1 MKSRVL
7 KWTLGALCSM
17 LMLAGAWSL
26 AEAESGTVEVFSH
39 GTSVLAA
46 STDVALHSIKGND
59 VVFSKDA
66 IERGMNLSN
75 VHYITVA
82 SLPSVTEGELLLGS
96 SRVAVGQVIAGGNL
110 GYLSFHPATD
120 AISHASFRFSV
131 NGAGCEMT
139 CSLWLLENGANATP
153 SVALAPVL
161 SLELRTFQS
170 VAAYGTLSAYD
181 PDGDP
186 IRYEIVSYPQNGS
199 LTLTDAQSG
208 NYVYRPFSTYL
219 GSDSFSYVA
228 RDRYGNYSASAK
240 VSLTVDRLGTSVT
253 YVDMVGSRGERA
265 ALNVTEKAVMS
276 GSLVGDRY
284 YFYPEQ
290 TVSRIDFLVMAMH
303 AAGITDVPDCKQT
316 VFADDGDIPATMK
329 GYAAAAYRLGYITG
343 TQRNGQLCLLPNETL
358 TRAQAAVII
367 DRITE
372 PGKAAVVPTFTDRSE
387 IPVWAVDAI
396 DSLNAVGILQST
408 DGQIAPTGCVTRV
421 QAAQMLTALMQYLE
435 R

>member
-1 MKSRVL
+1 MKSRAF
-7 KWTLGALCSM
+7 KWMLGALCGL
-17 LMLAGAWSL
+17 LMLAGGAWIS
-26 AEAESGTVEVFSH
+26 AGAESTTTVFSH

-46 STDVALHSIKGND
+46 SMDVALHAVKGND

-66 IERGMNLSN
+66 MERGMNLSD
-75 VHYITVA
+75 VRYITVA
-82 SLPSVTEGELLLGS
+82 SLPSVAEGELLLGS
-96 SRVAVGQVIAGGNL
+96 SRVAVGQVITGGNL
-110 GYLSFHPATD
+110 EHLVFHPATEE
-120 AISHASFRFSV
+120 ITRASFRFSV

-139 CSLWLLENGANATP
+139 CSLWLLENDANMTP

-170 VAAYGTLSAYD
+170 VAVYGTLSAYD

-199 LTLTDAQSG
+199 VTLTDPQVGS
-208 NYVYRPFSTYL
+208 YVYRPFSTYL
-219 GSDSFSYVA
+219 GTDSFSYVA
-228 RDRYGNYSASAK
+228 RDQYGNYSASAR

-253 YVDMVGSRGERA
+253 YVDMIGSIGERA
-265 ALNVTEKAVMS
+265 ALNVTERSVMS

-284 YFYPEQ
+284 YFYPDQ
-290 TVSRIDFLVMAMH
+290 AVSRIDFLVMAMH

-316 VFADDGDIPATMK
+316 VFADDSDIPASMK
-329 GYAAAAYRLGYITG
+329 GYVAMAYRLGYITG
-343 TQRNGQLCLLPNETL
+343 TQRDGQLCLLPNETL
-358 TRAQAAVII
+358 TRAQAAVIL

-408 DGQIAPTGCVTRV
+408 DGQIAPGGCVTRV
-421 QAAQMLTALMQYLE
+421 QAAQMLIALMQYLE
-435 R
+435 H